1 MSISRAKWLNK
12 NKFKS
17 LVCIKTCFPTYL
29 FRAPHYDNNGIRNDN
44 ILNFA
49 VGGERTH
56 FSVNIC
62 SKGFQNSKHSYYQA
76 YTKHPLSGD
85 NSHIDVQG
93 MTKGQNKRTG
103 RRKRENKRG
112 MRQTERARNSA
123 SCTSTTLSSAWGF
136 SEPAKRKEIWLTQRS
151 VDILFRV
158 LLSGGFREQQRAWK
172 GYSNKGPR

>member
-1 MSISRAKWLNK
+1 
-12 NKFKS
+12 
-17 LVCIKTCFPTYL
+17 
-29 FRAPHYDNNGIRNDN
+29 
-44 ILNFA
+44 
-49 VGGERTH
+49 
-56 FSVNIC
+56 
-62 SKGFQNSKHSYYQA
+62 
-76 YTKHPLSGD
+76 
-85 NSHIDVQG
+85 